1 MILWYTSEAR
11 AIKYNALKYYT
22 NEFTHKMNNC
32 KIPAF
37 FQSQYESFYE
47 FIYDEKL
54 LFRIKQSTHFVW
66 FRVFYE
72 QQHKNTI
79 GRIKKCIRNAVELC
93 SNSWFFLHYMHIHTH
108 TRSRCIVFKPKSQHH
123 TPKLIHSFKGFVPKF
138 TCMTRKIPFCS
149 VFIGKT
155 KKSFDDLIY
164 NLLVISID
172 LNKN

>member
-1 MILWYTSEAR
+1 MSLYTTKNSFFES
-11 AIKYNALKYYT
+11 
-22 NEFTHKMNNC
+22 NNQH
-32 KIPAF
+32 ISFDFAF
-37 FQSQYESFYE
+37 FMSSNTKTRSAELKNAYEMLSNFVQTRGFSYTTCT
-47 FIYDEKL
+47 Y
-54 LFRIKQSTHFVW
+54 TH
-66 FRVFYE
+66 
-72 QQHKNTI
+72 T
-79 GRIKKCIRNAVELC
+79 
-93 SNSWFFLHYMHIHTH
+93 